1 MKERLVR
8 GELLV
13 PIVRIL
19 KVKRRTGPLPDLGAW
34 ETDLLARRIAP
45 TTWYALAVFDSLLQT
60 AHRFAL
66 DGSEAAARRLGVA
79 FAAGDLASEASQRRR
94 AEAGELHGPGA
105 ELDAFAA
112 RWREL
117 FNFGAS
123 AVEHIAADEHGKPAF
138 RVRITG
144 YPDMSACLG
153 HAIAGYVGSLAE
165 SAGAAVEEVRLE
177 ERPWMHNSVLTLLVC
192 TR

>member
-34 ETDLLARRIAP
+34 ETDL
-45 TTWYALAVFDSLLQT
+45 
-60 AHRFAL
+60 
-66 DGSEAAARRLGVA
+66 
-79 FAAGDLASEASQRRR
+79 RRR